1 MSDYHLPYFGKIN
14 TTAPINDYWTKIDLN
29 GYQTRV
35 DIVFENKSP
44 DIDTLKK
51 IVHFLENIPAFIIQN
66 LTLIK
71 SDFDREGEAADY
83 INFYLDELDESE
95 LSAIID
101 ISNKSRSV
109 ELQLLDKLILAN
121 IWIYPDTENNFG
133 VFHYSI
139 ELDGEPCN
147 QLLTIPTNEHGE
159 VNDITWES

>member
-1 MSDYHLPYFGKIN
+1 MARLDRRQWPERL
-14 TTAPINDYWTKIDLN
+14 IDQDLRIDAVLDLARE
-29 GYQTRV
+29 RV
-35 DIVFENKSP
+35 GDDAV
-44 DIDTLKK
+44 
-51 IVHFLENIPAFIIQN
+51 
-66 LTLIK
+66 
-71 SDFDREGEAADY
+71 REGESADY

-147 QLLTIPTNEHGE
+147 QLLTILTNEYGE
-159 VNDITWES
+159 LNDITWES